1 MSQLCETTNT
11 SSVVHKIQTLLSLD
25 ESLRQSL
32 ATVYDGRLDSV
43 IQSLGGMGPRYYF
56 RLNDLAGSQ
65 RDTLESMRNGGL
77 EAGSHERVINAGYLP
92 VTESTVPLNEKR
104 VQADRFAAEA
114 VMQGAHLYARG
125 VRNCKKLKAGM
136 SVTVVDPSGT
146 PVGSGIARQSETSIL
161 RYHQGIAVEIL
172 HSRFLLPH
180 MRETCWYEAGLIHL
194 QSLPA
199 MVTCQVLDPKPDEVI
214 VDLNCAPAGKMS
226 YLCQL
231 TKNRARIIGF
241 DRNEEKIGKAREHLE
256 RLRCENYQLIAHD
269 SRYAHLDYK
278 FNADKVIVDPP
289 CTGLGVMPKLSIE
302 ATKRDIENL
311 SSYQKQFMTTAAA
324 LVKQGGTVV
333 YSVCTVTGEECEE
346 VARFAEEKLGLI
358 KVGASPIVGG
368 AGLDA
373 EKVTQGFDPAL
384 DGAGCFIAKFV
395 KQ

>member
-1 MSQLCETTNT
+1 MVLE
-11 SSVVHKIQTLLSLD
+11 VQTLLRLD

-32 ATVYDGRLDSV
+32 TTVYDGRLNSV
-43 IQSLGGMGPRYYF
+43 IASLSGMGPRYYF
-56 RLNDLAGSQ
+56 RLNELAGSQ
-65 RDTLESMRNGGL
+65 LDTLESMRNSGL
-77 EAGSHERVINAGYLP
+77 DAGSHESMIDAGYLP
-92 VTESTVPLNEKR
+92 VRESTIPVNEML
-104 VQADRFAAEA
+104 VEADRFAAEA
-114 VMQGAHLYARG
+114 VLQGAHLYARG
-125 VRNCKKLKAGM
+125 VRNCKKLKTGM
-136 SVTVVDPSGT
+136 NVTVVDKSGT

-161 RYHQGIAVEIL
+161 TYHQGIAIEIL

-180 MRETCWYEAGLIHL
+180 MRETSWYEHGLIHL

-199 MVTCQVLDPKPDEVI
+199 MVTCRVLDPKPDETI

-231 TKNRARIIGF
+231 TKNKARIIGF
-241 DRNEEKIGKAREHLE
+241 DRNEEKIEKAREHLQ

-278 FNADKVIVDPP
+278 LNADKVLVDPP

-302 ATKRDIENL
+302 TTKKDIENL

-333 YSVCTVTGEECEE
+333 YSVCTVTGQECEE
-346 VARFAEEKLGLI
+346 VARFAEEKLGLV
-358 KVGASPIVGG
+358 KVAASPTVGR
-368 AGLDA
+368 AGLDS
-373 EKVTQGFDPAL
+373 EKLTQRFDPEL
-384 DGAGCFIAKFV
+384 DGAGFFIARFI

>member
-1 MSQLCETTNT
+1 MSQLCENTNT
-11 SSVVHKIQTLLSLD
+11 SSVVHKVQTLLSLD

-32 ATVYDGRLDSV
+32 AAVYVGRLNSV
-43 IQSLGGMGPRYYF
+43 VGSLGGMGARYYF

-65 RDTLESMRNGGL
+65 LDTLESMRNGGL
-77 EAGSHERVINAGYLP
+77 EARSQEIVIDAGYVP
-92 VTESTVPLNEKR
+92 VREITVRLNEKR

-180 MRETCWYEAGLIHL
+180 MRETSWYEAGLIHL
-194 QSLPA
+194 QSRPA
-199 MVTCQVLDPKPDEVI
+199 MVTSQVLDPQPDDVI

-226 YLCQL
+226 YLCEL
-231 TKNRARIIGF
+231 TKNKARVIGF

-278 FNADKVIVDPP
+278 FNADRVLVDPP

-302 ATKRDIENL
+302 TTRRDIENL

-324 LVKQGGTVV
+324 LVKEGGTVV
-333 YSVCTVTGEECEE
+333 YSVCTATGEEGEE
-346 VARFAEEKLGLI
+346 VATCAEEKLGLGKI
-358 KVGASPIVGG
+358 AASPIVGRS
-368 AGLDA
+368 GLDS
-373 EKVTQGFDPAL
+373 EKLTQRFDPEL
-384 DGAGCFIAKFV
+384 DGAGYFIARFV
-395 KQ
+395 KP

>member
-1 MSQLCETTNT
+1 LYQAL
-11 SSVVHKIQTLLSLD
+11 KDQTLLRLD
-25 ESLRQSL
+25 ESLRNSL
-32 ATVYDGRLDSV
+32 ATVYDDRLES
-43 IQSLGGMGPRYYF
+43 IIHSLGGMGPRYYF

-65 RDTLESMRNGGL
+65 HDTLESMRDGGL
-77 EAGSHERVINAGYLP
+77 EAGSHESVMDAGYLP
-92 VTESTVPLNEKR
+92 VRESTIPLNEMQ

-125 VRNCKKLKAGM
+125 VRNCKKLKTGM
-136 SVTVVDPSGT
+136 NVTVVDKNGT
-146 PVGSGIARQSETSIL
+146 PVGSGISRQSETSIL

-172 HSRFLLPH
+172 HSRFQLPH
-180 MRETCWYEAGLIHL
+180 MRETSWYEHGLIHL

-199 MVTCQVLDPKPDEVI
+199 MVTCQVLDPNPGEVI

-231 TKNRARIIGF
+231 TKNKARIIGF
-241 DRNEEKIGKAREHLE
+241 DRNEEKIEKAREHLQ

-278 FNADKVIVDPP
+278 FNADKVLVDPP

-302 ATKRDIENL
+302 TTKKDIENL

-324 LVKQGGTVV
+324 LVRQGGTVV

-346 VARFAEEKLGLI
+346 VARFAEEKLGLV
-358 KVGASPIVGG
+358 KVAASPTVGR
-368 AGLDA
+368 AGLDS
-373 EKVTQGFDPAL
+373 EKLTQRFDPEL
-384 DGAGCFIAKFV
+384 DGAGFFIARFV

>member
-1 MSQLCETTNT
+1 
-11 SSVVHKIQTLLSLD
+11 
-25 ESLRQSL
+25 
-32 ATVYDGRLDSV
+32 
-43 IQSLGGMGPRYYF
+43 MGPRYYF

-65 RDTLESMRNGGL
+65 LATVESMCDQGL
-77 EAGSHERVINAGYLP
+77 EAGFHEKVADAGYLP
-92 VTESTVPLNEKR
+92 VKESTIPLNEMR

-125 VRNCKKLKAGM
+125 VRNCQKLRTGM
-136 SVTVVDPSGT
+136 TVTVVDRSGT
-146 PVGSGIARQSETSIL
+146 PVGSGIARQSETNIL
-161 RYHQGIAVEIL
+161 RYHQGIAVEIQ

-180 MRETCWYEAGLIHL
+180 MRETSWYETGLIHL

-199 MVTCQVLDPKPDEVI
+199 MVTCRVLDPRPGEVI

-241 DRNEEKIGKAREHLE
+241 DRNEEKIRKAREHLE

-278 FNADKVIVDPP
+278 LNADKVLVDPP
-289 CTGLGVMPKLSIE
+289 CTGLGVMPKLTIE
-302 ATKRDIENL
+302 TTKKDIENL
-311 SSYQKQFMTTAAA
+311 SSYQKQFMTTAEAM
-324 LVKQGGTVV
+324 VKEGGTIV

-346 VARFAEEKLGLI
+346 VARFAEEKLGLTM
-358 KVGASPIVGG
+358 VDASPIVGR
-368 AGLDA
+368 AGLDS
-373 EKVTQGFDPAL
+373 KKLTQRFDPEL
-384 DGAGCFIAKFV
+384 DGAGFFIAKFV

>member
-1 MSQLCETTNT
+1 MLGGTTNL
-11 SSVVHKIQTLLSLD
+11 SSAVLKVQTILRLD

-32 ATVYDGRLDSV
+32 ATVYDGRLNSV
-43 IQSLGGMGPRYYF
+43 ITSLGGMGPRYYF

-65 RDTLESMRNGGL
+65 LDTLESMRDRGL
-77 EAGSHERVINAGYLP
+77 KAGFHEKVTDAGFLP
-92 VTESTVPLNEKR
+92 VRESTVPLTETR
-104 VQADRFAAEA
+104 VQADQFAAEA
-114 VMQGAHLYARG
+114 VMQGAHLYAKG
-125 VRNCKKLKAGM
+125 VKNCKKLKTGM
-136 SVTVVDPSGT
+136 TVTVVDRNGI

-180 MRETCWYEAGLIHL
+180 MRETSWYEAGLIHL

-199 MVTCQVLDPKPDEVI
+199 MVTCQVLDPKPDEVV
-214 VDLNCAPAGKMS
+214 VDLNCAPGGKMS

-231 TKNRARIIGF
+231 TKNKAKIIGF
-241 DRNEEKIGKAREHLE
+241 DRNEQKIEKAREHLE

-278 FNADKVIVDPP
+278 FNADKVLVDPP

-324 LVKQGGTVV
+324 LVKEGGTVV

-346 VARFAEEKLGLI
+346 VATFAEEKLGLI
-358 KVGASPIVGG
+358 KVAANPIVGRV
-368 AGLDA
+368 GLDL
-373 EKVTQGFDPAL
+373 EKLTQRFDPEL
-384 DGAGCFIAKFV
+384 DGAGYFIARFV
-395 KQ
+395 KR

>member
-1 MSQLCETTNT
+1 MRVENRQQLTGR
-11 SSVVHKIQTLLSLD
+11 SDPTLSYQNLD

-32 ATVYDGRLDSV
+32 TTVYDGRLNS
-43 IQSLGGMGPRYYF
+43 IIESLGGMGPRYYF
-56 RLNDLAGSQ
+56 RLNSLAGSQ
-65 RDTLESMRNGGL
+65 RDTLDSMRNSGL
-77 EAGSHERVINAGYLP
+77 EVGSHEKVTDAGYLP
-92 VTESTVPLNEKR
+92 VKESTVPLNEKQ
-104 VQADRFAAEA
+104 VQADRYAAEA

-125 VRNCKKLKAGM
+125 VKNCKKLKTGM
-136 SVTVVDPSGT
+136 TVTVVDKRGT

-161 RYHQGIAVEIL
+161 TYHQGIAVEIL

-180 MRETCWYEAGLIHL
+180 MRETSWYEAGLIHL

-199 MVTCQVLDPKPDEVI
+199 MVTCQVLDPKPDETI

-231 TKNRARIIGF
+231 TKNRAKIVGF
-241 DRNEEKIGKAREHLE
+241 DRNEEKIQKAREHLQ

-278 FNADKVIVDPP
+278 LNADKVLVDPP

-302 ATKRDIENL
+302 TTKKDIENL

-324 LVKQGGTVV
+324 LVKEGGTVV

-346 VARFAEEKLGLI
+346 VATFAEEKLGLT
-358 KVGASPIVGG
+358 KVAASPIVGR
-368 AGLDA
+368 AGLDS
-373 EKVTQGFDPAL
+373 EKLTQRFDPEL
-384 DGAGCFIAKFV
+384 DGAGFFIAKFT
-395 KQ
+395 KE

>member
-1 MSQLCETTNT
+1 M
-11 SSVVHKIQTLLSLD
+11 D
-25 ESLRQSL
+25 
-32 ATVYDGRLDSV
+32 
-43 IQSLGGMGPRYYF
+43 
-56 RLNDLAGSQ
+56 
-65 RDTLESMRNGGL
+65 
-77 EAGSHERVINAGYLP
+77 AGYLP
-92 VTESTVPLNEKR
+92 VTESTVPLNEMR
-104 VQADRFAAEA
+104 VEADRFAAEA

-172 HSRFLLPH
+172 HSRFLLPS
-180 MRETCWYEAGLIHL
+180 MRETSWYEAGLIHL

-199 MVTCQVLDPKPDEVI
+199 MVTCQVLDPKPGEVI

-231 TKNRARIIGF
+231 TKNKARIIGF

-278 FNADKVIVDPP
+278 FNADRVLVDPP

-302 ATKRDIENL
+302 TTKRDIENL

-324 LVKQGGTVV
+324 LVKEGGTVV

-358 KVGASPIVGG
+358 KVAANPIVGRS
-368 AGLDA
+368 GLDS
-373 EKVTQGFDPAL
+373 ENLTQRFDPEL
-384 DGAGCFIAKFV
+384 DGAGYFIARFV
-395 KQ
+395 KP